1 MIQQRIN
8 TVEGLVKSISIA
20 VNNLV
25 AEDDTMKRSEEHT
38 SELQSEHDYSCA
50 IRTSESKEGTG
61 RNLLLRRKDLLVRF
75 IFRIRSPAY

>member
-25 AEDDTMKRSEEHT
+25 AEDDTMKPVSERT
-38 SELQSEHDYSCA
+38 DSLNSIQNMITVARLELLKA
-50 IRTSESKEGTG
+50 KKE
-61 RNLLLRRKDLLVRF
+61 LEE
-75 IFRIRSPAY
+75 IYY

>member
-25 AEDDTMKRSEEHT
+25 AEDDTMKPVSERT
-38 SELQSEHDYSCA
+38 DSLNSIQNMITVARLELLKAKKKLEEIY
-50 IRTSESKEGTG
+50 
-61 RNLLLRRKDLLVRF
+61 
-75 IFRIRSPAY
+75 Y

>member
-25 AEDDTMKRSEEHT
+25 TEDDAMKPASKRVDSLNSIQNMIT
-38 SELQSEHDYSCA
+38 VARLELLKA
-50 IRTSESKEGTG
+50 KKE
-61 RNLLLRRKDLLVRF
+61 LEK
-75 IFRIRSPAY
+75 SYY

>member
-25 AEDDTMKRSEEHT
+25 TEDDAMKPASKRVDSLNSIQNMITVARLELLKAKKELEEI
-38 SELQSEHDYSCA
+38 Y
-50 IRTSESKEGTG
+50 
-61 RNLLLRRKDLLVRF
+61 
-75 IFRIRSPAY
+75 Y